1 MLAWSPGA
9 LELKTNNN
17 DEDGMMEKENN
28 EKKKLLKRAL
38 ILLGIFLLLLLL
50 GFSLKNLFKQQ
61 NHPKKQITTIK
72 LLPDTPP
79 PPPPPPPPPK
89 EQPKE
94 VQKAPEPKPV
104 EMPPTET
111 LKMEGAAGDAPSAF
125 QAGNVTNDYKGG
137 KTIGS
142 DGLKFSWY
150 AGVIKSEIEKALRS
164 NPLLKDGQYKILV
177 SIWVKP
183 NGDIER
189 LKVMQS
195 DASPEIEQALKMTL
209 DNLHSINQ
217 AMPEGMPQPLK
228 LRITARKMG

>member
-1 MLAWSPGA
+1 MVPNAHHGKDA
-9 LELKTNNN
+9 V
-17 DEDGMMEKENN
+17 MEKENN
-28 EKKKLLKRAL
+28 NKKKLLKQAI
-38 ILLGIFLLLLLL
+38 ILLGVVLLLLLL
-50 GFSLKNLFKQQ
+50 VFGLKNLFKQQ

-125 QAGNVTNDYKGG
+125 QSGNVTNDYKGG

-142 DGLKFSWY
+142 DGLKYSWY
-150 AGVIKSEIEKALRS
+150 AGVIKSEIEKALRT
-164 NPLLKDGQYKILV
+164 NQALKDGQYKILV
-177 SIWVKP
+177 SIWLKP

-195 DASPEIEQALKMTL
+195 DASPDIEQELKITL
-209 DNLHSINQ
+209 ESLKSINQ
-217 AMPEGMPQPLK
+217 AVPEGMPQPLK
-228 LRITARKMG
+228 LRITAKKMG